1 MIKPFFQQAC
11 PICGRTVRIDKSLR
25 SSPVVC
31 QHCGGD
37 FPADDQ
43 SRVVH
48 SNTIL
53 PVSQA
58 EKIDALL
65 WKSDQALRLGKVSH
79 C

>member
-1 MIKPFFQQAC
+1 MIKTFFQQAC
-11 PICGRTVRIDKSLR
+11 PICGRTVRIEKSLR
-25 SSPVVC
+25 FSPVVC

-37 FPADDQ
+37 FPANDQ
-43 SRVVH
+43 CRVVH

>member
-1 MIKPFFQQAC
+1 MKFFQQNC
-11 PICGRTVRIDKSLR
+11 PICGRPIKMEEKLKCMT
-25 SSPVVC
+25 VVC
-31 QHCGGD
+31 NHCGGK
-37 FPADDQ
+37 FKA
-43 SRVVH
+43 SGRSEVARVD
-48 SNTIL
+48 TIH

>member
-1 MIKPFFQQAC
+1 M
-11 PICGRTVRIDKSLR
+11 T
-25 SSPVVC
+25 VVC
-31 QHCGGD
+31 NHCGGK
-37 FPADDQ
+37 FKA
-43 SRVVH
+43 SGRSEVARV
-48 SNTIL
+48 NTIL